1 MQEFPE
7 KYTMVLTGP
16 PGVGKHIYFLDLVK
30 FYLEKGESVTYIT
43 TERSPKEIKDL
54 AKKIDLDLDKYE
66 GGKFIFIDMYSYST
80 GERYDNGFTIDN
92 PANLNLITVNL
103 SKAADI
109 VGKPVRVFFDSL
121 STLFLH
127 APEPEIKKFFGV
139 LSSRVKTDYGFIAY
153 TVQDEMHDDQTVIAL
168 KAMVDGVLEMRFDEG
183 PPLKNLFRVHHAKG
197 LKTTPTW
204 YEFEAGDDG
213 AFKILGEF
221 VAAREAAPGAPQTVV
236 VERPAAVPSNIVKFG
251 AIGVVL
257 LLVAG
262 GVFVLRG
269 GEGTD
274 EGPVEISDFYSF
286 TMDKTVNVNGK
297 DVAAFI
303 DIKKRIDSRAPEK
316 GWLLIENPY
325 YRIEINLDHPYY
337 RLFDK
342 VTDKEVTLFNDQVD
356 NPIDMITGS
365 DIGYADHT
373 GENKVQFST
382 TALHDV
388 DGIPRHSIV
397 YEDKANGFILLDTE
411 GWDFIPRDPA
421 SGYDAE
427 AEVMLGLF
435 ADKPYFIDAMEFN
448 NLQMLGFVM
457 QRPSRDP
464 DEVVRSWVL
473 SPEYSSAIIRGGDS
487 EHLNKVLYEDLYQI
501 QGISEVAR
509 KPYHFGSAAISKMF
523 PDDVLFGNKQE
534 NAVVFTLPQGRARW
548 DESKGVWGEQV
559 AGEFILYVEKPE
571 KAIAWTIEPVNDLE
585 FLYDIV
591 EFNTVPGY
599 PESLESLLKKYG
611 MEYPGGPIS
620 AYNWTTKRTVQVITL
635 VPPGW
640 YNAATN
646 KPTDGTWALVDE
658 ASAAY
663 EKYEDIIYTQL
674 GSTKPVAQM
683 LLRR

>member
-1 MQEFPE
+1 
-7 KYTMVLTGP
+7 
-16 PGVGKHIYFLDLVK
+16 VGGI
-30 FYLEKGESVTYIT
+30 
-43 TERSPKEIKDL
+43 
-54 AKKIDLDLDKYE
+54 
-66 GGKFIFIDMYSYST
+66 
-80 GERYDNGFTIDN
+80 
-92 PANLNLITVNL
+92 
-103 SKAADI
+103 
-109 VGKPVRVFFDSL
+109 
-121 STLFLH
+121 
-127 APEPEIKKFFGV
+127 
-139 LSSRVKTDYGFIAY
+139 
-153 TVQDEMHDDQTVIAL
+153 
-168 KAMVDGVLEMRFDEG
+168 
-183 PPLKNLFRVHHAKG
+183 
-197 LKTTPTW
+197 
-204 YEFEAGDDG
+204 
-213 AFKILGEF
+213 
-221 VAAREAAPGAPQTVV
+221 
-236 VERPAAVPSNIVKFG
+236 
-251 AIGVVL
+251 
-257 LLVAG
+257 
-262 GVFVLRG
+262 FVLRG
-269 GEGTD
+269 GEGTG
-274 EGPVEISDFYSF
+274 EGPVKISDFYSF

-297 DVAAFI
+297 EETAFI
-303 DIKKRIDSRAPEK
+303 DIKTRIDSRAPEK

-342 VTDKEVTLFNDQVD
+342 VTDQEVTLFNDQVD

-365 DIGYADHT
+365 DVGYADHT

-534 NAVVFTLPQGRARW
+534 SAVVFTLPQGRARW
-548 DESKGVWGEQV
+548 DESRGVYGEQV

-571 KAIAWTIEPVNDLE
+571 KAIAWTVEPVNDLE

-611 MEYPGGPIS
+611 MEYPGKPIS

-646 KPTDGTWALVDE
+646 KPTDEAWALVDE

-683 LLRR
+683 LLRS